1 MEKEKNNH
9 VWGFDIGKGS
19 LGEAVRIGGDFKH
32 IASVLLDPEF
42 GEIKT
47 AALARRQMRTRK
59 AHKAREKWL
68 EECLEGTGVE
78 ILKRRDV
85 GIVDGQWQLIS
96 KGDERLEREFP
107 PSGEDVCYNSIAL
120 RCKLLLGEKLEGW
133 QVFKALNS
141 AIQKRGYDE
150 NIPWGEAEEKSSKKD
165 DDDYAQKLSQ
175 YEKEKSELF
184 ESFADGEKYDF
195 PCFFKAY
202 KMGLWSPEN
211 PTRVEVRIDCRA
223 QKAKSYVIAR
233 KYVEREFECLVEA
246 AAKFFPKLKGRAKF
260 ILYGVSETP
269 YASYYGNMRKKFG
282 LKRGAE
288 SDWTALGQKVPRFD
302 NRIIDKCRLIPRM
315 NVCKIRPLNEARNE
329 KDLLYYEVT
338 LALKLLN
345 LRFFRN
351 SNIEQLTFEEFK
363 KAFEIAAGAKYKMT
377 KTAMKKFLKS
387 ISATAL
393 GDDYAEIEPPKE
405 SGRASFSRPA
415 MEILKELI
423 FSGMPPREF
432 YGRKIS
438 EISNTDKNK
447 GVVSSDLDFIK
458 LMGDCP
464 WIAGIETPTVPI
476 LLKDATSITV
486 EAFDATLIYPGGAT
500 ATPYKKDFIKT
511 LNASNVNQ
519 FYTVYLIRAAATRTP
534 SMQIVSIKNDI
545 TFTTTFPA
553 LDSRLI
559 ISSGQNETDTITDT
573 TNPNITDWRQ
583 WISSGRYYNVQDAQV
598 DIVYPLTFF
607 KKTVKTT
614 LPR

>member
-1 MEKEKNNH
+1 
-9 VWGFDIGKGS
+9 
-19 LGEAVRIGGDFKH
+19 
-32 IASVLLDPEF
+32 
-42 GEIKT
+42 
-47 AALARRQMRTRK
+47 
-59 AHKAREKWL
+59 
-68 EECLEGTGVE
+68 
-78 ILKRRDV
+78 
-85 GIVDGQWQLIS
+85 
-96 KGDERLEREFP
+96 
-107 PSGEDVCYNSIAL
+107 
-120 RCKLLLGEKLEGW
+120 
-133 QVFKALNS
+133 
-141 AIQKRGYDE
+141 
-150 NIPWGEAEEKSSKKD
+150 
-165 DDDYAQKLSQ
+165 
-175 YEKEKSELF
+175 
-184 ESFADGEKYDF
+184 
-195 PCFFKAY
+195 
-202 KMGLWSPEN
+202 MGLWSPEN

-315 NVCKIRPLNEARNE
+315 NVCKIRSLNEARNE

-458 LMGDCP
+458 LMGECP
-464 WIAGIETPTVPI
+464 WGAGIETPTVSI

-607 KKTVKTT
+607 KKTVKIT